1 MLHRLLVPIGPM
13 TRCAHQ
19 PNVPPGVM
27 QNFWTRLASKYGT
40 KKYWQ
45 EKGEEAA
52 IVNAVSLSD
61 HNEAC
66 VRCSF
71 LGRHVSAPCPSAP
84 EVMCVCLMCY
94 CSGLGSL
101 VLTFSL

>member
-1 MLHRLLVPIGPM
+1 M
-13 TRCAHQ
+13 AHVTGFAYQ
-19 PNVPPGVM
+19 HNVPPGVM

-61 HNEAC
+61 HN
-66 VRCSF
+66 
-71 LGRHVSAPCPSAP
+71 
-84 EVMCVCLMCY
+84 
-94 CSGLGSL
+94 
-101 VLTFSL
+101 